1 MGRVGNDDRVETQL
15 AFRGIS
21 RVDCEEIHGWPKK
34 EREKRGYFPQMQILY
49 YKKNA
54 FDASKYREG
63 ILLNMLH

>member
-49 YKKNA
+49 YKKT
-54 FDASKYREG
+54 
-63 ILLNMLH
+63 LLMQVNIDKEFF